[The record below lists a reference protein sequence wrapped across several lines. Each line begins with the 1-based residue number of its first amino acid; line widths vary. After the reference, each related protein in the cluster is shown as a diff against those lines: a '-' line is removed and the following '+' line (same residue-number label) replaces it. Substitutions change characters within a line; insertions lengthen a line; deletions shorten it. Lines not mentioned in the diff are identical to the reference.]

1 MNRQTLYNH
10 LYNVINKKEV
20 AITICIALGLDLVMS
35 MILLM
40 AKGFTLNPL
49 NETDRKTME
58 FIDTHKGDNFTR
70 LLSYYDYMN
79 K

>member
-1 MNRQTLYNH
+1 
-10 LYNVINKKEV
+10 
-20 AITICIALGLDLVMS
+20 

-58 FIDTHKGDNFTR
+58 FIDTHKGDNMKR
-70 LLSYYDYMN
+70 LLSYYDYIE
-79 K
+79 KIK